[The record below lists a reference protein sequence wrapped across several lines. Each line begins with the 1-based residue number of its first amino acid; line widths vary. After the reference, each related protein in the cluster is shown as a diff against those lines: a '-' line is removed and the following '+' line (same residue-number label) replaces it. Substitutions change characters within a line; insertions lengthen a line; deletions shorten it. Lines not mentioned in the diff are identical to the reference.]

1 MKPFRRGPTLIG
13 AAILLVDPT
22 LDKGY
27 PLWGGARNLQP
38 CPSMHIKPLPDT
50 APRTS
55 LFEDVI
61 HYTMKMSKEDLTS
74 IETQEKALSIPILS
88 MVAAEWLTV
97 VNYITTGLTQIEW
110 GLEHPDYRKD
120 DLGLDGALEHLHPVR
135 RLLPVYRTFIKEILT
150 TILAPSNLK
159 STPDNPCH
167 LRKLRAEF
175 ESILD
180 RIDRLQVRTQNIIS
194 LATTIMSIEENKRA
208 MKMNSNLVRVTYLA
222 VVFVPIQFVSSFF
235 SMTPDIASLKQTF
248 WIYFVIAVPLTALC
262 LTIADPH
269 RVMRGFKRVG
279 QKGRG
284 MLGYKGKNT

>member
-1 MKPFRRGPTLIG
+1 MHVKPR
-13 AAILLVDPT
+13 
-22 LDKGY
+22 
-27 PLWGGARNLQP
+27 
-38 CPSMHIKPLPDT
+38 PDT

-55 LFEDVI
+55 LFEDI
-61 HYTMKMSKEDLTS
+61 IYYTTKMSKCDLSS
-74 IETQEKALSIPILS
+74 IGTQDKVLSIPILS
-88 MVAAEWLTV
+88 MIAAEWLTV
-97 VNYITTGLTQIEW
+97 INYITTGLTQIEW

-159 STPDNPCH
+159 SSPESPCH
-167 LRKLRAEF
+167 LRKLRGEF

-180 RIDRLQVRTQNIIS
+180 RIDRLQIRTQNIIG

-222 VVFVPIQFVSSFF
+222 VVFVPVQFVSSFF
-235 SMTPDIASLKQTF
+235 SMTPDLASLKQTF

-262 LTIADPH
+262 LTIADPQ
-269 RVMRGFKRVG
+269 RVVRGFKQIG
-279 QKGRG
+279 PKGRG
-284 MLGYKGKNT
+284 LLGVKRKET

>member
-1 MKPFRRGPTLIG
+1 MHVKPP
-13 AAILLVDPT
+13 PE
-22 LDKGY
+22 
-27 PLWGGARNLQP
+27 
-38 CPSMHIKPLPDT
+38 T

-55 LFEDVI
+55 LFEDII
-61 HYTMKMSKEDLTS
+61 HYTTKMSTEDVTS
-74 IETQEKALSIPILS
+74 IDTQELALSIPILS

-150 TILAPSNLK
+150 AILAPSNLK
-159 STPDNPCH
+159 STVENPCH
-167 LRKLRAEF
+167 LRKLRGEF
-175 ESILD
+175 QSILD

-222 VVFVPIQFVSSFF
+222 VVFVPVQFVSSFF

-269 RVMRGFKRVG
+269 RVARGFKKVG
-279 QKGRG
+279 QRGRG
-284 MLGYKGKNT
+284 MFGYKGKDT